1 MEGRSA
7 TGILGITAALVCL
20 FLLGGCTTKKQQEA
34 TTSPRSAQQLQDAK
48 PHFSLDTGKLRTFR
62 DRAADLRPGQ
72 TRAEI
77 RDLVGPSDAEELIGP
92 KKDREWKC
100 RLLVYYV
107 TIINEV
113 PGNVR
118 DQRVSLVFDRHHD
131 SLVAVLS
138 NVDGVMPRGDMAA
151 CR

>member
-1 MEGRSA
+1 VEGRDA
-7 TGILGITAALVCL
+7 TGIIGITAALVCL

-34 TTSPRSAQQLQDAK
+34 TTSPRSAQRVQDAK
-48 PHFSLDTGKLRTFR
+48 PHFSLDPGKLRTFC
-62 DRAADLRPGQ
+62 DRAADLRLGQ
-72 TRAEI
+72 TRDEV
-77 RDLVGPSDAEELIGP
+77 RDSVGPSDAEELIGP
-92 KKDREWKC
+92 KKGSDWKC

-118 DQRVSLVFDRHHD
+118 DQRVSLVFDRHKD
-131 SLVAVLS
+131 KLVAVLS
-138 NVDGVMPRGDMAA
+138 NIDGVTPRGDMAA

>member
-48 PHFSLDTGKLRTFR
+48 PHFSLDPAKLRTFC
-62 DRAADLRPGQ
+62 DRAANLQLGQ
-72 TRAEI
+72 TRDEV
-77 RDLVGPSDAEELIGP
+77 RDSVGPSDAEELIGP
-92 KKDREWKC
+92 KEGSDWKC